1 MCGCR
6 HVCGCR
12 HACVGGG
19 VGMCVGVGMCAWLTF
34 ESDVELGACVAA
46 NLVASIAMM
55 MFNGRTPTSLVT
67 RTFWDSE
74 I

>member
-1 MCGCR
+1 MWVG
-6 HVCGCR
+6 
-12 HACVGGG
+12 GGG

-67 RTFWDSE
+67 PYILGFGNIKDKSYV
-74 I
+74 